1 MPAVPALVM
10 AGGAIGGSLLGNKTA
25 KDVAAGTP
33 QQQALMTSQTKLA
46 DQTASQGQQEF
57 STAMPAIKNTLGY
70 YQTLLNGNRSAR
82 MAAISPEAQD
92 TGAAYGG
99 ADTAIKSGPL
109 RGGERDQALA
119 ANATARSGAIARLV
133 TGVRP
138 GAAAAISGTAGNL
151 LGTAGGSNATAG
163 SIYGNLSGTAGQQQ
177 QRGLNA
183 GQQTSGNFGALL
195 ANLLNQYKGGGSSS
209 SGGPAGLLPATQQY
223 GSYNGPI
230 GG

>member
-33 QQQALMTSQTKLA
+33 QQQALMASQTKLA
-46 DQTASQGQQEF
+46 DQTADQGRQEF
-57 STAMPAIKNTLGY
+57 STAMPAIKNTLNY
-70 YQTLLNGNRSAR
+70 YGTLLNGNRGAR

-99 ADTAIKSGPL
+99 AETAIKGGPL

-138 GAAAAISGTAGNL
+138 GAAAAIAGEGGNL
-151 LGTAGGSNATAG
+151 LNTAGGSNATAG
-163 SIYGNLSGTAGQQQ
+163 GIYGRLTGAAGDQQ

-183 GQQTSGNFGALL
+183 GATTSGNFGALL
-195 ANLLNQYKGGGSSS
+195 ANLLNQYKKSPGSGGGPSS
-209 SGGPAGLLPATQQY
+209 LLPSTQSY
-223 GSYNGPI
+223 GSFAGPI